1 MLIEKLRN
9 LVVEVLV
16 AIFSPVNLW
25 FNFSPLTVR
34 TTIWWFGLITKSRI
48 IRTIVLDLPYTSDC
62 LMRLF

>member
-9 LVVEVLV
+9 LVVEVMV

-34 TTIWWFGLITKSRI
+34 TTIWWFGLIV
-48 IRTIVLDLPYTSDC
+48 RTIVLDLPYTSDC